1 MINFII
7 ERIPGMMTLF
17 YAILAYI
24 IPVTVYKVNK
34 KIHANYDP
42 PWKKQNQN
50 NNQRSSRSIDLC
62 GKVLCVVMNRIVWK

>member
-50 NNQRSSRSIDLC
+50 NNQSQ
-62 GKVLCVVMNRIVWK
+62 